1 MHAHCGQN
9 KNAPGKKFNESSQQ
23 IYFRRALQRAPE
35 HTTRLRAH
43 WQCCR
48 CHLLSL
54 PNICRRGSPQKLS
67 PVLLFLFSLS
77 LPAMSIGAALP
88 CLSKSV
94 ASLTL
99 LRHATLAE
107 RLDGWPWAVACA
119 VAVAAARSA
128 DASRWPVSPWVMVVA
143 VVLAY
148 VLATLGKAWSMAWRV
163 MLTCKTVR
171 WQLQQ

>member
-1 MHAHCGQN
+1 
-9 KNAPGKKFNESSQQ
+9 
-23 IYFRRALQRAPE
+23 
-35 HTTRLRAH
+35 
-43 WQCCR
+43 
-48 CHLLSL
+48 
-54 PNICRRGSPQKLS
+54 
-67 PVLLFLFSLS
+67 
-77 LPAMSIGAALP
+77 MSIGAALP

>member
-1 MHAHCGQN
+1 
-9 KNAPGKKFNESSQQ
+9 
-23 IYFRRALQRAPE
+23 
-35 HTTRLRAH
+35 
-43 WQCCR
+43 
-48 CHLLSL
+48 
-54 PNICRRGSPQKLS
+54 
-67 PVLLFLFSLS
+67 
-77 LPAMSIGAALP
+77 MSGGAALP
-88 CLSKSV
+88 CLSKGV

-119 VAVAAARSA
+119 VAVAAARGA

-163 MLTCKTVR
+163 LLTCKTVR
-171 WQLQQ
+171 RRRRLHQLSAPGGLFFFLFFF